1 MTSNMGWEIKFILM
15 AQVIKDSLKKESDMV
30 EEYLNG
36 ATDKFM
42 TDSGSSEKRQVLE
55 CGQVLKAKVI

>member
-15 AQVIKDSLKKESDMV
+15 AQVIKDSLKKESGMV
-30 EEYLNG
+30 EECLNG

-42 TDSGSSEKRQVLE
+42 TDSGSSGKRQVLE